1 MTFCLL
7 LLYGLGI
14 HTSQQLRSQLSQP
27 GARQLGVQGVR
38 PHPHFLSWGCAAPP
52 LLDPVYALSMCYRT
66 PTFCHRTPTFVTAPP
81 LFVTAPPLLLPH
93 PHFFVRTPKLATVFC
108 VSGVGF
114 GGNGWGFCGAGR
126 QWRWTNFDLH
136 PPPGREFCTDLLLA
150 EAGWKRVNFR
160 FAPSPPVASSAR
172 SCFSLKLGGKSQ
184 HPQF

>member
-27 GARQLGVQGVR
+27 GARQLGAQGVR
-38 PHPHFLSWGCAAPP
+38 PHPHFLSWGCAPP
-52 LLDPVYALSMCYRT
+52 LLDPVYASSMCYRT

-114 GGNGWGFCGAGR
+114 WGNGWGFCGAGR
-126 QWRWTNFDLH
+126 QWRWKNFDLH
-136 PPPGREFCTDLLLA
+136 PP
-150 EAGWKRVNFR
+150 
-160 FAPSPPVASSAR
+160 PPVASSAR
-172 SCFSLKLGGKSQ
+172 SCFSLKLGGKSR